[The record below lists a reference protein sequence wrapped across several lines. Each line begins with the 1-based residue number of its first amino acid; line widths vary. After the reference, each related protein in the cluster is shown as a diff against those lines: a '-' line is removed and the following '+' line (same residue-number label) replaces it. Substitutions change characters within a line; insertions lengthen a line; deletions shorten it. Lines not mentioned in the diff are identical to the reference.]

1 MLGDAAL
8 VTVPGMSWPA
18 AILFDFD
25 GVIVNS
31 EPLHLRAFQEVLRQ
45 NGISLSADEYYRELI
60 GFDDQGAFRHLFAQH
75 GKPLS
80 PEAFQKLLAAKAATM
95 NRFMAVGSFSAL
107 PGVKELVIDLAANYP
122 LAICSGALRHEIET
136 MLQGIGLRD
145 YFRIIVA
152 AEDVTIGK
160 PNPQGYLLTTRLLSE
175 KARIKLRPAD
185 CLVIED
191 APTVIRSVKAAGFR
205 TLAVATSYPAE
216 ALSDADYV
224 VQTLEPLAMQAMNP
238 EIRLAAGKAPSKA

>member
-1 MLGDAAL
+1 
-8 VTVPGMSWPA
+8 MSWPS

-45 NGISLSADEYYRELI
+45 NGISLSEEEYYRELI

-75 GKPLS
+75 RKPLTS
-80 PEAFQKLLAAKAATM
+80 EAFQALLAAKAATM
-95 NRFMAVGSFSAL
+95 NRFMADGSFSAL
-107 PGVKELVIDLAANYP
+107 PGVEELVTTLAANYP

-136 MLQGIGLRD
+136 MLHGIGLRE
-145 YFRIIVA
+145 YFPVIVA

-160 PNPQGYLLTTRLLSE
+160 PNPQGYLLATRLLSQQQN
-175 KARIKLRPAD
+175 IPLQPAD

-191 APTVIRSVKAAGFR
+191 APTVICSVKAVGFR
-205 TLAVATSYPAE
+205 TLAVATSYSAE
-216 ALSDADYV
+216 QLSDAHYV
-224 VQTLEPLAMQAMNP
+224 VQTLEPSAV
-238 EIRLAAGKAPSKA
+238 RAALPQLQLTVGRA